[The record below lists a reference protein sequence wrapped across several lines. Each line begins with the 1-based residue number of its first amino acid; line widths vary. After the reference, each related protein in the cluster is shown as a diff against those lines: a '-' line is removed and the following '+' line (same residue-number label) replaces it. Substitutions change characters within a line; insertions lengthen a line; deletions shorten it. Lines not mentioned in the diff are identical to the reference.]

1 MVVRAEMR
9 IDEAKGDSEKRKTN
23 ADASLQALKQKYWKK
38 FNKITNALKSLARLA
53 RPKLRMNLKL
63 ELHLIIKQSS
73 NSSNGYSQFTNVCS
87 LPSSKAFFT

>member
-38 FNKITNALKSLARLA
+38 
-53 RPKLRMNLKL
+53 
-63 ELHLIIKQSS
+63 
-73 NSSNGYSQFTNVCS
+73 
-87 LPSSKAFFT
+87 